1 MDERVRKVSDSVA
14 AIASVPSLDENTQRS
29 LVKKQ
34 GDMSLFRQSM
44 AYLAES
50 SSSESIA
57 ISPRRRGATE

>member
-1 MDERVRKVSDSVA
+1 
-14 AIASVPSLDENTQRS
+14 
-29 LVKKQ
+29 
-34 GDMSLFRQSM
+34 MSLFRQSM